1 MSECLKKQQRDIVL
15 SMCQYGMGD
24 VWKWGGIVGGQLWR
38 TTGDIEDTW
47 ESLKNIGFNQHT
59 PAPYAKPGNWNDPD
73 MLVVGWVGWGP
84 TLHPT
89 RLTASEQ
96 YTHIS
101 LWALLSAPLLMGCD
115 LTRLDDFTLNLLTN
129 DEVIDIDQD
138 PLGKS
143 AVPVLRTQQYQV
155 WVKEME
161 DGSKAIG
168 LFNLDK
174 SEMKISI
181 DWAKAGIS
189 GKQTVRDVWRQ
200 KDIGSFDK
208 SYEASVLPHGV
219 MLIRVSKQ

>member
-1 MSECLKKQQRDIVL
+1 
-15 SMCQYGMGD
+15 MGD
-24 VWKWGGIVGGQLWR
+24 VWKWGGSVGGQSWR

-47 ESLKNIGFNQHT
+47 ESLKNIGFSQSVA
-59 PAPYAKPGNWNDPD
+59 APYAKPGNWNDPD

-84 TLHPT
+84 KLHPT

-101 LWALLSAPLLMGCD
+101 LWALLSAPMLMGCD
-115 LTRLDDFTLNLLTN
+115 LTRLDEFTLNLLTN

-143 AVPVLRTQQYQV
+143 AVPVIKTPLYEV

-168 LFNLDK
+168 LFNLDNNT
-174 SEMKISI
+174 MKIAV

-208 SYEASVLPHGV
+208 SYETSVLPHGV
-219 MLIRVSKQ
+219 MLVKVTKE